1 LSGYANGEAISVNDA
16 GQTVGTSYNG
26 GFDEPAIEWG
36 GGSVIDQGGRP
47 GSAFSIAEDI
57 NSLGQAAGED
67 YVDGT
72 DNDVE
77 WSGGN
82 IINRGGSALFEGQER
97 LLWIAVSPGSKPGVL
112 TVTARVDQAQRASL
126 NRRAAVS
133 IRPRGAGIRRAG
145 APRDCAACVKGWG
158 GADWGGQRSR

>member
-1 LSGYANGEAISVNDA
+1 
-16 GQTVGTSYNG
+16 
-26 GFDEPAIEWG
+26 
-36 GGSVIDQGGRP
+36 VIDQGGLP

-57 NSLGQAAGED
+57 NNLGQAAGED

-82 IINRGGSALFEGQER
+82 IINRGVSALFEGQER

-145 APRDCAACVKGWG
+145 GAKGLRRLRKRLARGRLARPAKPMSSIAQVDGSGTTSIVKLSAVGPLPHVHL
-158 GADWGGQRSR
+158 